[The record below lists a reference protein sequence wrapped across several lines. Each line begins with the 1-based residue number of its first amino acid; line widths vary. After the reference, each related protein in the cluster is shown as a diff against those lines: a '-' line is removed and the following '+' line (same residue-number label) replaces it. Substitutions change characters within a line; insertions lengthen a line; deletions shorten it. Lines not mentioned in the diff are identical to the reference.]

1 MSRFYLKVGL
11 SGKDKHLLATNQL
24 DNSSEALLSWAAKQ
38 TFASPLTNKQWADD
52 VLLKHFYF
60 DPLFVKN
67 PRRNDACPAIDLS
80 GRWHFTNIPSIT
92 HPVIAVSKRIY
103 STLNSLLNTL
113 SFPSQG

>member
-1 MSRFYLKVGL
+1 MFRFYLKVGL

-67 PRRNDACPAIDLS
+67 PRRN
-80 GRWHFTNIPSIT
+80 H
-92 HPVIAVSKRIY
+92 VEM
-103 STLNSLLNTL
+103 TLAQRLTCLEGGILLT
-113 SFPSQG
+113 FPQLHTQL

>member
-1 MSRFYLKVGL
+1 MFRFYLKVGL

-67 PRRNDACPAIDLS
+67 PRRNHVEMPLAQRLTCLEGGI
-80 GRWHFTNIPSIT
+80 
-92 HPVIAVSKRIY
+92 
-103 STLNSLLNTL
+103 LLT
-113 SFPSQG
+113 FPQLHTQL